1 MDWQS
6 GQEIPSAEIGNH
18 NEVYDLAQLGDE
30 HLRENSEEAR
40 EHWPMNWTVCNFI
53 FQSILEYFMQNMKSN
68 PY

>member
-53 FQSILEYFMQNMKSN
+53 FQSI
-68 PY
+68 